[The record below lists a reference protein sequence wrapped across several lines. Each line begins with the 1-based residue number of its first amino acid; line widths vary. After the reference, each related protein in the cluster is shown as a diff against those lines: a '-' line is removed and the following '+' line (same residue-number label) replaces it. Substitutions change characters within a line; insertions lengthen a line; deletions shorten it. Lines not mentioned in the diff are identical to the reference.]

1 MNAFIESI
9 AHGIVYPKVEWRELQ
24 MDNNAIMYLNAMYQ
38 AVAMVKQGIINE
50 NDYLNIEQRMA
61 IKYSQNTTSLYR
73 LNDLTNPLFR
83 VINMIPKKE

>member
-1 MNAFIESI
+1 
-9 AHGIVYPKVEWRELQ
+9 

-83 VINMIPKKE
+83 VINMIPKKEVKSDARNKNNN

>member
-1 MNAFIESI
+1 
-9 AHGIVYPKVEWRELQ
+9 

-38 AVAMVKQGIINE
+38 AIAMLKQGIINE

-83 VINMIPKKE
+83 VINMIPKKEVISDVRNKNNN